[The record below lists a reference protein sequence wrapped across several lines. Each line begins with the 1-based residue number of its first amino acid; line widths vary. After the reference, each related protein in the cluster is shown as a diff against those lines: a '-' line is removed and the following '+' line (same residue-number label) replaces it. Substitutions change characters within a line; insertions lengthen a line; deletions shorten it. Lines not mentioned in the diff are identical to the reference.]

1 MKKQLIFFIMIIICS
16 ISTKV
21 FATEKIIEDTQEQL
35 GISDFLSESKKYT
48 ENVFENL
55 DFSELFNSAIKGNI
69 DNTRI
74 TDKIFKIFG
83 LELRNQINM
92 LISILGIIVIH
103 SILKSISDGLENDG
117 ISQIAY
123 FVQYVLIVGLIMKN
137 FSEIIVSIKNTI
149 ENLVGFSYSL
159 IPMLLSLLLFTG
171 KIVTVSTI
179 QPIILF
185 LITFINTA
193 ISNVILPLILIGTS
207 LGIISKVSDKIQI
220 DKLAKMFKSST
231 AWILGF
237 ILTIFT
243 GVLSLESTLT
253 GHVDNFTVKTTKTIV
268 TSTIPVVGKILSDTT
283 EVVLGSGLIL
293 KNAIGFIGVIVIIG
307 ICIEPIVKLSILTLI
322 YQVLTAICQPIADKK
337 IIAILEQMKDTFKM
351 LLATVSTVSFLLIIG
366 ITIVIKISNI

>member
-92 LISILGIIVIH
+92 LISILVIIVIH